1 MAILVNKNTNV
12 LIQGITGSV
21 GKVYA
26 ERMIEHGTRI
36 VAGVTPGKGGQN
48 ILGIP
53 VYNSVDEAVSS
64 HSIDCSLV
72 VVPAPYVKE
81 ALMESVDSGIKL
93 VTVYTEGVPVHD
105 SSYAIQYSKLT
116 DTRIIG
122 PNSAG
127 VVTPGEC
134 NVSDINDT
142 FLKKGN
148 IGIASRSGTMT
159 YEAMEGLFEYGLG
172 VSTVSCLGGDPIV
185 GTRHIDVLKLFEE
198 DDDTTAV
205 ILLGELGG
213 ADEIAAASY
222 IKSMSKPVF
231 AYVSGWSTPPG
242 KKMGHAGAIISG
254 GKGDAQGKIQK
265 MQDCGITIAKS
276 PAEIGKTLLNKLSN

>member
-81 ALMESVDSGIKL
+81 ALF
-93 VTVYTEGVPVHD
+93 
-105 SSYAIQYSKLT
+105 
-116 DTRIIG
+116 
-122 PNSAG
+122 N
-127 VVTPGEC
+127 
-134 NVSDINDT
+134 
-142 FLKKGN
+142 
-148 IGIASRSGTMT
+148 
-159 YEAMEGLFEYGLG
+159 
-172 VSTVSCLGGDPIV
+172 
-185 GTRHIDVLKLFEE
+185 
-198 DDDTTAV
+198 
-205 ILLGELGG
+205 
-213 ADEIAAASY
+213 
-222 IKSMSKPVF
+222 
-231 AYVSGWSTPPG
+231 
-242 KKMGHAGAIISG
+242 
-254 GKGDAQGKIQK
+254 
-265 MQDCGITIAKS
+265 
-276 PAEIGKTLLNKLSN
+276 TLN

>member
-185 GTRHIDVLKLFEE
+185 GTRHIDVLKLFED
-198 DDDTTAV
+198 DDDTSAV

-242 KKMGHAGAIISG
+242 KKMGHAGAIASG
-254 GKGDAQGKIQK
+254 ESESAL
-265 MQDCGITIAKS
+265 AKS
-276 PAEIGKTLLNKLSN
+276 KVLEKEGAFTAKTVKELTKIIGQKL